1 MTMPHERL
9 RALQW
14 AGELLRELAYD
25 QSKHQALWGG
35 QVPPKLRR
43 QAVVI
48 LRHYPEDRELLK
60 VAKWEC
66 PPWPKWIGLDP
77 FEPQKS
83 TGSGSSSSNP
93 EAGS

>member
-35 QVPPKLRR
+35 EVPPELRR

-48 LRHYPEDRELLK
+48 LRHYPENHELLN

-66 PPWPKWIGLDP
+66 RPWPKWIGLDP
-77 FEPQKS
+77 FEPKQPAVG
-83 TGSGSSSSNP
+83 GSGSSDP
-93 EAGS
+93 EAES

>member
-14 AGELLRELAYD
+14 AGEMLRELAYD

-35 QVPPKLRR
+35 EVPPELRR

-48 LRHYPEDRELLK
+48 LRHYPEDRELLN
-60 VAKWEC
+60 VAKREC

-77 FEPQKS
+77 FEPKQRTDGGMGLS
-83 TGSGSSSSNP
+83 DP